1 MIADSVCSTGVE
13 FPNIEICPDDEL
25 PERERELIE
34 FRDVLLNG

>member
-25 PERERELIE
+25 PERESGLIE
-34 FRDVLLNG
+34 FREEHLNG